1 MLRNLRARRR
11 PRYGPQVCALI
22 AALLLLLSV
31 SLLYS
36 RLSLPNHH
44 HHRTPSLTSDTLL
57 QSSDPDDLATTTTT
71 SDDRIDE
78 QDNEDAV
85 QVDPT
90 DDDEDEIDQ
99 SRVSG
104 FYFDHTTNSIRRA
117 FNKKSIDQWEDYVTF
132 SEVSGSDE
140 DRVKIA
146 FGSDDAPVDE
156 SVKKKM
162 AEVKGIEDALLLKV
176 GSRVSPLREGWG
188 VWFDTKSDFL
198 RRDRMFKSNLEL
210 LNPLNNPLLQDPDG
224 MGVTTLTRGDKLVQ
238 KGLFNEF
245 KKVPFLAK
253 KPLAVVESARD
264 VDSSVNVEGTRNGGG
279 DERKNE
285 MKKVERRS
293 LIDNSSNLSYGK
305 SEVGVNNAKF
315 SYRSYKTEGAA
326 RLDTGES
333 NGKRMNLI
341 DGDLGKLSGLKNVV
355 ASGEVKSEFS
365 GQVYADGK
373 RWGYFPGVH
382 PRLSFSNFMDAFF
395 RKGKCSMRVFMVWNS
410 PPWMFTVR
418 HQRGLESLLF
428 HHRDA
433 CVVVL
438 SESIELNFFNGFV
451 KDGFKVAVAMPNLD
465 ELLKDTPTH
474 IFASVWY
481 EWKKTKFYSTHYSEL
496 VRLAALYKYG
506 GIYLDSDIVVLKPLL
521 SLNNTV
527 GMDNELGGS
536 HLSGAVMAFR
546 KHRLISKDKI
556 SLTLLMKEISK
567 FQQTSTSLKMQRLD
581 EMKDKTCFTF
591 LCSPFIL
598 ECLAEFYST
607 YDDTRIRWNGAD
619 LLARVAKNFPSN
631 EDLFNKQM
639 ELKLQ
644 PSFVFFP
651 ISRNNITSRHLGF
664 PSDGEEDKLLK
675 LFLEKIEGRW
685 SRQASSFGL
694 ASRYFIA
701 PATVTDIA
709 QQDVLF
715 KRILNQSLTFHLWN
729 SITYALIPEPDSLA
743 ARLINHPCIHCS
755 EVL

>member
-11 PRYGPQVCALI
+11 PHYGPQVCALI
-22 AALLLLLSV
+22 AALLLSV
-31 SLLYS
+31 SLLYLC
-36 RLSLPNHH
+36 LSLPNHH
-44 HHRTPSLTSDTLL
+44 HHRTPSLTSDILL
-57 QSSDPDDLATTTTT
+57 QSSDPDDVTTTTT
-71 SDDRIDE
+71 ASDDRIDE
-78 QDNEDAV
+78 QDNDDAV

-90 DDDEDEIDQ
+90 DDDEDEIDL

-104 FYFDHTTNSIRRA
+104 FYFDHTTNSIHRA

-146 FGSDDAPVDE
+146 FGSDDVPVDR
-156 SVKKKM
+156 SIKKKM

-188 VWFDTKSDFL
+188 VWFETKSDFL
-198 RRDRMFKSNLEL
+198 RRDKMFKSNLEL

-238 KGLFNEF
+238 KGLVNEF

-253 KPLAVVESARD
+253 KPLAVMESARD
-264 VDSSVNVEGTRNGGG
+264 VDSSVNVDGTRNEGG

-305 SEVGVNNAKF
+305 SEVGVNNANL

-341 DGDLGKLSGLKNVV
+341 DGDSGKLSGLKNVV
-355 ASGEVKSEFS
+355 VSGEVKSEFS

-438 SESIELNFFNGFV
+438 SESIELNFFNDFV

-527 GMDNELGGS
+527 GVDNELGGS

-546 KHRLISKDKI
+546 KH
-556 SLTLLMKEISK
+556 
-567 FQQTSTSLKMQRLD
+567 
-581 EMKDKTCFTF
+581 
-591 LCSPFIL
+591 
-598 ECLAEFYST
+598 
-607 YDDTRIRWNGAD
+607 
-619 LLARVAKNFPSN
+619 
-631 EDLFNKQM
+631 
-639 ELKLQ
+639 
-644 PSFVFFP
+644 
-651 ISRNNITSRHLGF
+651 
-664 PSDGEEDKLLK
+664 
-675 LFLEKIEGRW
+675 
-685 SRQASSFGL
+685 
-694 ASRYFIA
+694 
-701 PATVTDIA
+701 
-709 QQDVLF
+709 
-715 KRILNQSLTFHLWN
+715 
-729 SITYALIPEPDSLA
+729 
-743 ARLINHPCIHCS
+743 
-755 EVL
+755 